1 MRVTTFLAENF
12 AILLV
17 CALGLVAIYA
27 LLPRPRRLPV
37 LLGVSAGV
45 LALVLAA
52 FLVVRVGKLSFET
65 FLFYLFSAVAII
77 AGALLVTQ
85 QNPARAAL
93 SFAMVVLATCGLFL
107 LQAAP
112 FVMAATIII
121 YAGAIIVIFLFV
133 LMLAQQQGLSD
144 ADARSREPFLATITG
159 FLLLATLLYVL
170 KLSYKPD
177 LDHWVRRSET
187 YLERIKDLRER
198 KDPPSKDER
207 EKFAA
212 ELNQFLEDYEHW
224 WKNDTR
230 NHPSGGHQLWAA
242 IYNAQ
247 VSAFK
252 KDLEEKEPLT
262 LSDDLSE
269 VETVLTELHKAG
281 VEMRNNPLL
290 GNSRPASAAL
300 SEFSGPRGSRRA
312 VDEPKLNPP
321 AAEAEL
327 RRDDLGRPKMPARN
341 TAYLGRSLFSDYL
354 LPVELAGMLLLVAT
368 IGAIAIAQRRSP
380 PPGPLGGPGT
390 SPNQERTL

>member
-1 MRVTTFLAENF
+1 MRALKAIRDFFVAFFTALYDFVVNNWAIVLA
-12 AILLV
+12 AV
-17 CALGLVAIYA
+17 LGLIAVYV
-27 LLPRPRRLPV
+27 LLPKPRRRPI
-37 LLGVSAGV
+37 LLGVATAC
-45 LALVLAA
+45 LALLVSG
-52 FLVVRVGKLSFET
+52 FLIVRVGRLSSPEHFIDAV
-65 FLFYLFSAVAII
+65 LFYAFAATAIVA
-77 AGALLVTQ
+77 GGLLVTQ
-85 QNPARAAL
+85 ENPARAAL
-93 SFAMVVLATCGLFL
+93 SFALVILAVSGLFL

-112 FVMAATIII
+112 FLMAATIIV

-133 LMLAQQQGLSD
+133 LMLSQQQGLSD

-252 KDLEEKEPLT
+252 KDLEEKEP
-262 LSDDLSE
+262 
-269 VETVLTELHKAG
+269 
-281 VEMRNNPLL
+281 
-290 GNSRPASAAL
+290 
-300 SEFSGPRGSRRA
+300 
-312 VDEPKLNPP
+312 
-321 AAEAEL
+321 
-327 RRDDLGRPKMPARN
+327 
-341 TAYLGRSLFSDYL
+341 
-354 LPVELAGMLLLVAT
+354 
-368 IGAIAIAQRRSP
+368 
-380 PPGPLGGPGT
+380 
-390 SPNQERTL
+390 